1 MAEDRKAPGAPPACV
16 PKMKMPLPAVGDAEG
31 VRLPEGLPPVTDG
44 HVHLF
49 PDRMFRAIWRWFD
62 AYGWPVRYKLDTPQ
76 VLRFLFSRGVSR
88 VVALH
93 YAHAP
98 GLARMM
104 NAYMAEIV
112 RSEPR
117 VTGVATVLPGEP
129 DAVAILEEGFA
140 MGLRG
145 VKLHCHVQ
153 CFAPDDQ
160 AALYPLYELCERRG
174 EPLVMHAGRE
184 PASDAL
190 KCSPH
195 ELCHVDR
202 TARVLQTFPKLRL
215 VVPHLGADEFDG
227 YERLLERHENLYLD
241 TTMMLADYFPD
252 TPSFTRL
259 LSARPDRIY
268 YGTDFPNLPYAWD
281 REIVRLVKAL
291 PDAILPQV
299 FGSTAESIF
308 ARG

>member
-1 MAEDRKAPGAPPACV
+1 MQ
-16 PKMKMPLPAVGDAEG
+16 MPLPAVADPEG
-31 VRLPEGLPPVTDG
+31 ARLPEALPMVVDG

-62 AYGWPVRYKLDTPQ
+62 AYGWPVRYKLDAPE
-76 VLRFLFSRGVSR
+76 VLRFLFSRGVAR
-88 VVALH
+88 VVGLH

-104 NAYMAEIV
+104 NAYMAELV
-112 RSEPR
+112 RAEPR
-117 VTGVATVLPGEP
+117 LTGVATVLPGEP

-140 MGLRG
+140 LGLRG

-153 CFAPDDQ
+153 CFSPDDEK
-160 AALYPLYELCERRG
+160 ALFPIYELCERRNK
-174 EPLVMHAGRE
+174 PLVIHAGRE

-190 KCSPH
+190 KCNPR
-195 ELCHVDR
+195 ELCSVER
-202 TARVLQTFPKLRL
+202 TERVLTAFPKLRM

-241 TTMMLADYFPD
+241 TTMMLADYFPEL
-252 TPSFTRL
+252 PSFVRL
-259 LSARPDRIY
+259 LAARPDRIY

-281 REIVRLVKAL
+281 REIVRIAKSI
-291 PDAILPQV
+291 PDAVLPQV
-299 FGSTAESIF
+299 LGMTALSIF
-308 ARG
+308 DA